1 MQFFLV
7 HPGFVFWMPEK
18 KNVLGLEC
26 CQTCSCRTCTFI
38 SVAALL
44 FQPAPVAHSLS
55 QAFVHPLHSSLVEIM
70 KFTANMAKG
79 QHDEDI
85 CEVIDLFFSFSHF
98 DAGVFIRPIHIPK
111 TIQAEMGSPADVA
124 EFAAMEPHPR
134 KFAIVCKEPKKFR
147 GTMCGGKQLMFIH
160 ACCNCQGCSYV
171 IFLLGEHDVVLGACN
186 I

>member
-1 MQFFLV
+1 
-7 HPGFVFWMPEK
+7 
-18 KNVLGLEC
+18 
-26 CQTCSCRTCTFI
+26 
-38 SVAALL
+38 
-44 FQPAPVAHSLS
+44 
-55 QAFVHPLHSSLVEIM
+55 
-70 KFTANMAKG
+70 MAKG

-85 CEVIDLFFSFSHF
+85 CQVIDLFFFLQSF
-98 DAGVFIRPIHIPK
+98 PK